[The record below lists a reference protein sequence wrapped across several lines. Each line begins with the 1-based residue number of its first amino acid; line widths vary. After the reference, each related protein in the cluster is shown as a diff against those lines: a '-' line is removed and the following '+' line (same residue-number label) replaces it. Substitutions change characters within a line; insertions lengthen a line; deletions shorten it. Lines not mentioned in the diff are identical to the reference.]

1 MRNTCLKAIAIVLW
15 DLHAEAGGATLRKLP
30 GVATSWKLVA
40 YNTDISW
47 LSIPKP
53 ELVDGCKRAVEKEGF
68 RCIKLKVGH
77 ANPAVDIDR
86 LEAVRQAVG
95 PNIAIAAE
103 K

>member
-1 MRNTCLKAIAIVLW
+1 LW
-15 DLHAEAGGATLRKLP
+15 KLLGGATSLKLE
-30 GVATSWKLVA
+30 A
-40 YNTDISW
+40 YNTDIGW

-53 ELVDGCKRAVEKEGF
+53 KLVDGCKRAVEKEGF

-95 PNIAIAAE
+95 LNIAIAAE